1 MSLHTWCHQGLLNP
15 SSHATFTLNPHWVRA
30 ATGKKRLAPVHM
42 GSLRLCATLCDPVDC
57 GLPGFPVR
65 RGFSRQEYWSVLA
78 NTGAYWPTLVALPSR
93 ALYFL
98 LPQLPTPL
106 STWCCQNPCNP
117 SSCTTSTP
125 GLHRG
130 KSKSFREASGANPVD
145 DPHAEVE
152 IKPQL
157 KPRGSVEEDPKP
169 SHQLYQLQIKYT

>member
-1 MSLHTWCHQGLLNP
+1 MFLHTWRHQDPHKP
-15 SSHATFTLNPHWVRA
+15 SSCATFTLNSHWGRA
-30 ATGKKRLAPVHM
+30 STGKKKSYGYACRVTSVM
-42 GSLRLCATLCDPVDC
+42 SYSLRPCRLWPARLLCQGISPGKDILEDI
-57 GLPGFPVR
+57 GQYRLP
-65 RGFSRQEYWSVLA
+65 Y
-78 NTGAYWPTLVALPSR
+78 PSR

-98 LPQLPTPL
+98 LPWLPTPL
-106 STWCCQNPCNP
+106 RTWCCQNPCDP